1 MTTKQRINK
10 YNLELT
16 ADEAYTLQ
24 LLLAF
29 VAGDSE
35 SYRIYEKLCELTG
48 EEMDTEDFN
57 RAVFAIEGC
66 YSHPNKEIETGED
79 ESVVIR
85 FN

>member
-1 MTTKQRINK
+1 MTTKPLTKN

-16 ADEAYTLQ
+16 PDEVYTLQ
-24 LLLAF
+24 ILLAF

-35 SYRIYEKLCELTG
+35 SYRIYEKLIELTG
-48 EEMDTEDFN
+48 EEMDTYDFD
-57 RAVFAIEGC
+57 RVVFSVEGC
-66 YSHPNKEIETGED
+66 CYANKVEHNED